1 MKIILALAVLSCASG
16 ARASEG
22 TLTKSFPST
31 GIEALDID
39 TPAGNITV
47 KAGGAGIGVSV
58 TRFDPELC
66 TLTMEPRGKTFILKA
81 DNKVRSGWFRKSCEA
96 GFQVTAPATARV
108 SADSGAGSLAMAGL
122 KGALT
127 LNTGAGSISLDG
139 ISGVVQANTGAGS
152 IRGTLSSANADVYT
166 GAGSIGL
173 AWPKSPV
180 NGRIKADTGT
190 GSVRISFP
198 EGTKL
203 EADLSTGIG
212 DTRNELGEEKGA
224 ALHVTAASGVGSVAL
239 VKS

>member
-1 MKIILALAVLSCASG
+1 MKTILALAVLACASG
-16 ARASEG
+16 AKASEG
-22 TLTKSFPST
+22 TLTKSFPAA
-31 GIEALDID
+31 GIEALKID
-39 TPAGNITV
+39 TPAGNIAV
-47 KAGGAGIGVSV
+47 KAGKGELAVEV
-58 TRFDPELC
+58 TRFDPERC
-66 TLTMEPRGKTFILKA
+66 VLTMEPKGKTFVLKA
-81 DNKVRSGWFRKSCEA
+81 ESKPRTGWFAKGCEA

-139 ISGVVQANTGAGS
+139 VSGELQANTGAGS

-173 AWPKSPV
+173 VWPKSPV
-180 NGRIKADTGT
+180 HGRIKADTGT

-203 EADLSTGIG
+203 EADLSTGVG
-212 DTRNELGEEKGA
+212 SARNDFDDTKGA
-224 ALHVTAASGVGSVAL
+224 GLRVTAATGVGSVSL